1 MSVLESELLTM
12 ELYTTD
18 ELSETDSDEIYGA
31 TKSDDGKEY
40 AVDAVQAVSTIGAGD
55 SFNAGLIYGLIK
67 NGIGRDDIN
76 NGLKPEHWDSII
88 ATAQMFAAECCKDI
102 SNSVSVE
109 FGKEMK
115 L

>member
-1 MSVLESELLTM
+1 MFANNETGTLLPI
-12 ELYTTD
+12 
-18 ELSETDSDEIYGA
+18 DEIGDVLKNHPAVYH
-31 TKSDDGKEY
+31 
-40 AVDAVQAVSTIGAGD
+40 VDAVQAVSTIGAGD
-55 SFNAGLIYGLIK
+55 NFNAGLIYGLIK

-76 NGLKPEHWDSII
+76 NGLKPEQWDSII